1 MIPRSV
7 DVKGMVSG
15 LNLSP
20 TRRENIKNKIYYF
33 LSLLVLTNDN
43 YALNNKNKGFRNI
56 SSVKM
61 RRIMGR
67 MDYSHIIKLLSN
79 PLDPVI
85 ESDGSFRS
93 AKYGGVAYCKGYR
106 LCQKHNTG
114 EIEWR
119 TIPEKFSKRIKKHL
133 KNDSVENFD
142 DSKYAFL
149 YEQFDV
155 NKLSIDPSVN
165 DYIYSFGK
173 QLLTRANNN
182 EYQTNMVLNLIGRWL
197 YNVEKIENDEIWYQV
212 SPANWRLNSSVTHLK
227 RTLRPFLLCN
237 GGKLGEADI
246 TASQPYFLSAV
257 MNTDFIS
264 GNNGYF
270 NLQSIYPEAFIRL
283 TEAGFITTSSVENS
297 YSFGYTSYTGSTMH
311 TDFNPDSA
319 SSTGSLQNTYPFMWG
334 LFFNDV
340 ELNSIKSYQASPFDK
355 DFYRYLISR
364 SNIINCQETSN
375 EDVLR
380 KKMKDNMKLVLFD
393 DNKQHR
399 DNSTYIRMFHE
410 AFPGVDK
417 LICTLH
423 SLIGKSAFSYLL
435 QRAESYLVLDV
446 VSRDFHQKFPAA
458 PIFTVHDA
466 ICTYPEYLEDL
477 KKLIVEHSRNL
488 IGTPVGMKDG
498 IWEPDP
504 LPKQKDIED
513 VWAKIRP
520 VSTFKKYQGKAHS
533 VFSSNIERGKKFLS
547 L

>member
-1 MIPRSV
+1 MIPKSV
-7 DVKGMVSG
+7 DVKGMLSG

-43 YALNNKNKGFRNI
+43 YALNIKNKGFRCI
-56 SSVKM
+56 SSVRM
-61 RRIMGR
+61 RKIMGR
-67 MDYSHIIKLLSN
+67 KDYYSIIRLLSDPIN
-79 PLDPVI
+79 PVI
-85 ESDGSFRS
+85 ESDASYRS
-93 AKYGGVAYCKGYR
+93 ADLGGVAYPKGYR

-119 TIPEKFSKRIKKHL
+119 TIPEKFSKRIKKHI
-133 KNDSVENFD
+133 KKDSTENFD
-142 DSKYAFL
+142 DSKYRFL
-149 YEQFDV
+149 YDQFTV
-155 NKLSIDPSVN
+155 NKLSIDPAVK
-165 DYIYSFGK
+165 DYIYSFGQ

-182 EYQTNMVLNLIGRWL
+182 EYQTNMVLNHIGRWL
-197 YNVEKIENDEIWYQV
+197 NTVEKIENDELWYQV

-237 GGKLGEADI
+237 GEKLVEVDI
-246 TASQPYFLSAV
+246 TASQPYILSAV
-257 MNTDFIS
+257 MNTEFIS

-283 TEAGFITTSSVENS
+283 TETGFITTSSVENS
-297 YSFGYTSYTGSTMH
+297 YSFGYTSYSGSSMH
-311 TDFNPDSA
+311 SDFNLDSV
-319 SSTGSLQNTYPFMWG
+319 SSTGSFKKSYSFMWG

-355 DFYRYLISR
+355 DFYRYLINR

-380 KKMKDNMKLVLFD
+380 KKLKDNMKLVLFD
-393 DNKQHR
+393 DNKHHR
-399 DNSTYIRMFHE
+399 DNSIYIKMFYE
-410 AFPGVDK
+410 AFPGVNK

-423 SLIGKSAFSYLL
+423 SLIGKSGFSYLL

-446 VSRDFHQKFPAA
+446 VSRNFHHKFPTA

-466 ICTYPEYLEDL
+466 ICTYPEYLDDL
-477 KKLIVEHSRNL
+477 KRLIVEHSQNL
-488 IGTPVGMKDG
+488 IGTPVGLKEK
-498 IWEPDP
+498 IWESNPV
-504 LPKQKDIED
+504 PKPEDIED
-513 VWAKIRP
+513 MWAKIRQ
-520 VSTFKKYQGKAHS
+520 VKTLEKYQKKAHS
-533 VFSSNIERGKKFLS
+533 VFQSNIERGKKFLS